1 MKLSEAIL
9 LGSTL
14 RPQIKGYLFADG
26 RSCAL
31 GAAGE
36 AVGAEPKDCQASW
49 EFIRNAWPW
58 SQVLSFRCP
67 ACWRPRETWRVLDL
81 IVHLNDFHSWTR
93 HCTAAWVAS
102 IEPREKEGRA
112 EVSADEML
120 ATKKVEPDKKQPSAN
135 SQREEE

>member
-36 AVGAEPKDCQASW
+36 AIGAQPKDCQGSW

-58 SQVLSFRCP
+58 TQALSFGCP
-67 ACWRPRETWRVLDL
+67 ACWRPKGTWKVLDL

-93 HCTAAWVAS
+93 QCTAAWVAS
-102 IEPREKEGRA
+102 VEPGEKEGRVEA
-112 EVSADEML
+112 SVDNVSAMQQLEHD
-120 ATKKVEPDKKQPSAN
+120 KKV
-135 SQREEE
+135 

>member
-14 RPQIKGYLFADG
+14 RPQIKGYLFADE

-36 AVGAEPKDCQASW
+36 AVGAEPKDCQATW

-67 ACWRPRETWRVLDL
+67 ACWRPRETWRVVDL

-93 HCTAAWVAS
+93 QCTAAWVAAV
-102 IEPREKEGRA
+102 EPGEKEGRI
-112 EVSADEML
+112 EVPVGEAL
-120 ATKKVEPDKKQPSAN
+120 ATQKPEPEQPSAN